1 MSSNSFLS
9 DFGIN
14 SAEKLS
20 NAGIKSA
27 QELSKAIVTA
37 SEANWKHNHG
47 VPEQVI
53 SDSIVL
59 SGAIFLFIAS
69 AFGINW
75 KWLKQQKAEV
85 SAFEVFNGTLMV
97 LSAGVISYTSNA
109 MFKTHLGK

>member
-1 MSSNSFLS
+1 MSSNKSNSFLS

-20 NAGIKSA
+20 N
-27 QELSKAIVTA
+27 AIVTA

-59 SGAIFLFIAS
+59 SAIFLFSAS
-69 AFGINW
+69 LIGINW
-75 KWLKQQKAEV
+75 KWIKQQKAEA
-85 SAFEVFNGTLMV
+85 SAFEILNGTIMV
-97 LSAGVISYTSNA
+97 LSGVVIFCTSRKAFNKLFNA
-109 MFKTHLGK
+109 S